1 MNMLQVVIGLVFVM
15 LLLSLFATT
24 IMELLAA
31 GLSLRG
37 KNLEKALKNM
47 LASKDTE
54 EKLFKQFKSNAL
66 YKQLS
71 QKYYGKRYSP
81 SYMSSDAF
89 QSILFNIILEGQGM
103 EKLSKKLEDIK
114 DENLRQ
120 VLDQF
125 LQDTNYDLTKFKKK
139 IQKWYDDVMD
149 RASGWYKRSTQKI
162 LIFLGMLIAIVFN
175 ADALA
180 IFERLESD
188 PESLNQ
194 VVAMAESF
202 VERDSTIYTYYYEGD
217 SLVLNQQ
224 AVQVANAESAER
236 FQNALDQAK
245 LFVNDELQSI
255 RSPLG
260 LGWSYFD
267 YKNAAWSDWA
277 MKLLGW
283 VITALAISLGAPFWF
298 DLLRKLVNIRSAGRQ
313 SPGES

>member
-54 EKLFKQFKSNAL
+54 EKLFKEFRNNAL

-71 QKYYGKRYSP
+71 QKFWGKRYSP

-89 QSILFNIILEGQGM
+89 QSILFNVILEGKGM

-114 DENLRQ
+114 DDNLKQ
-120 VLDQF
+120 VLNQF
-125 LQDTNYDLTKFKKK
+125 LQDANYDLHKFKRR
-139 IQKWYDDVMD
+139 IQKWYEDVMD

-162 LIFLGMLIAIVFN
+162 LVFIGMLIAVTFN
-175 ADALA
+175 ADAIA
-180 IFERLESD
+180 IYQRLESD
-188 PESLNQ
+188 PESLKE

-217 SLVLNQQ
+217 SIVLNQHP
-224 AVQVANAESAER
+224 VQVADKESAER

-245 LFVNDELQSI
+245 MMVNEELASI
-255 RSPLG
+255 RAPLG

-267 YKNAAWSDWA
+267 YKHAKLADWA

-283 VITALAISLGAPFWF
+283 IVTALAISLGAPFWF
-298 DLLRKLVNIRSAGRQ
+298 DLLRKLVNIRSSGRQ
-313 SPGES
+313 SPNES

>member
-1 MNMLQVVIGLVFVM
+1 MLQVVIGLVFVM

-47 LASKDTE
+47 LASKDVE
-54 EKLFKQFKSNAL
+54 EKLFKEFKDNAL

-71 QKYYGKRYSP
+71 QKFWGKRYSP

-89 QSILFNIILEGQGM
+89 QSILFNVILEGQGM

-120 VLDQF
+120 VLKQF
-125 LQDTNYDLTKFKKK
+125 LQDANYDLYKFKRR
-139 IQKWYDDVMD
+139 IQKWYEDVMD
-149 RASGWYKRSTQKI
+149 RAGGWYKRSTQKI
-162 LIFLGMLIAIVFN
+162 LVFIGMLIAVVFN
-175 ADALA
+175 ADAIA
-180 IFERLESD
+180 IYERLESD
-188 PESLNQ
+188 PESLNE
-194 VVAMAESF
+194 VVTMAESF

-217 SLVLNQQ
+217 SIVLNERP
-224 AVQVANAESAER
+224 VEVANEEAAQR

-245 LFVNDELQSI
+245 LMVNEELESI
-255 RSPLG
+255 RAPLG

-267 YKNAAWSDWA
+267 YKNAKWTDWA

-283 VITALAISLGAPFWF
+283 VVTALAISLGAPFWF
-298 DLLRKLVNIRSAGRQ
+298 DLLRKLVNIRSSGKQ
-313 SPGES
+313 SPNEV